1 MSELAVRALAHCP
14 NPRRI
19 PANDRWHG
27 AYIAEVCDCPRD
39 HPTHWRVHWM
49 HQDGRPMHCPCGLRQ
64 RNHGPSDDYLIT
76 MNDGYVCAD
85 CLPRVPRT
93 VHMQGRPLVS
103 DLPCC
108 YCLGTARAGSGYG
121 IAGPYHPELLP
132 PVRPDEG

>member
-1 MSELAVRALAHCP
+1 MSELPVRALPHCA

-19 PANDRWHG
+19 PANDRWSG

-39 HPTHWRVHWM
+39 SPHHWRVHWV
-49 HQDGRPMHCPCGLRQ
+49 HQDGRPMHCP
-64 RNHGPSDDYLIT
+64 PDDYLIT
-76 MNDGYVCAD
+76 TNDGYVCAA
-85 CLPRVPRT
+85 CLPRVPPT

-121 IAGPYHPELLP
+121 IGGPYHPELKEP
-132 PVRPDEG
+132 A